1 MYNDEFQFRGV
12 CDTLAAM
19 SRKRLTRED
28 SRDQTTQRLLDAA
41 QKLIARKGLSAA
53 SVEDIAAAA
62 GYTRGAFYSNFNSK
76 GDLFIELLRRD
87 HDAHIQKF
95 NALQSDALPL
105 DQIHERARV
114 LYSQLFRDDES
125 FMNWTEAR
133 MLAARDARFRAKLNA
148 LIVEKRAQIA
158 AFIEYFHQRAGSPPR
173 VSSIAMAMGFMSLSE
188 GVKLSM
194 LSSPTEMTPETAES
208 VLMLFV
214 DAVMHLAR
222 MQAAEGNPDAAAAAT
237 AKRTA
242 GTASTA
248 RGADTEPVAARHS
261 KS

>member
-1 MYNDEFQFRGV
+1 
-12 CDTLAAM
+12 M

-41 QKLIARKGLSAA
+41 QRLIAKKGLNAA
-53 SVEDIAAAA
+53 SVEDIAEAA

-87 HDAHIQKF
+87 HENHMEAF
-95 NALQSDALPL
+95 NALCSDELSL
-105 DQIHERARV
+105 DHIHERARV
-114 LYSQLFRDDES
+114 LYSQLYRDDES

-133 MLAARDARFRAKLNA
+133 MLAARDAKFRAKLNA
-148 LIVEKRAQIA
+148 LIVDKSAQIA
-158 AFIEYFHQRAGSPPR
+158 EFIEYFHRRAGTPPR
-173 VSSIAMAMGFMSLSE
+173 VPAIAMAMGFMSLGE

-194 LSSPTEMTPETAES
+194 LSSPTEMPLETAES

-214 DAVMHLAR
+214 DAMMHMAR
-222 MQAAEGNPDAAAAAT
+222 MEGGTAAAPP
-237 AKRTA
+237 
-242 GTASTA
+242 GTKA
-248 RGADTEPVAARHS
+248 S

>member
-1 MYNDEFQFRGV
+1 
-12 CDTLAAM
+12 M

-53 SVEDIAAAA
+53 SVEDIAEAA

-87 HDAHIQKF
+87 HEAHMQEF
-95 NALQSDALPL
+95 NALRNDSIPL

-114 LYSQLFRDDES
+114 AYSQLHRDNES

-133 MLAARDARFRAKLNA
+133 MLAARDVKFRGKLNA

-158 AFIEYFHQRAGSPPR
+158 EFIG
-173 VSSIAMAMGFMSLSE
+173 
-188 GVKLSM
+188 
-194 LSSPTEMTPETAES
+194 
-208 VLMLFV
+208 
-214 DAVMHLAR
+214 
-222 MQAAEGNPDAAAAAT
+222 
-237 AKRTA
+237 
-242 GTASTA
+242 
-248 RGADTEPVAARHS
+248 
-261 KS
+261 